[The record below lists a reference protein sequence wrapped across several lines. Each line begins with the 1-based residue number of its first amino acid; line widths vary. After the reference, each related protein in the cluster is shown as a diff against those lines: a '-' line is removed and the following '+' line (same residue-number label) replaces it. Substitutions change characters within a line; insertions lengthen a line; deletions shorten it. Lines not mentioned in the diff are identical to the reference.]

1 MAQRKRQ
8 PHSAPAV
15 SPLLS
20 PLRSRHI
27 LNSIPTVIYV
37 LAITA
42 KGFPTQWIS
51 DSVKRILGYEV
62 EEALAPDWWIDCL
75 HPDDKKA
82 AVEKTSI
89 LMTQGRLVQEY
100 RFRSKDGHYL
110 WMQDEASLLREA
122 GGRPTEIVGFWT
134 NITERKQAEAQ
145 ARGQAVDIGE
155 DEMTRFNNRIAV
167 RLVIAALI
175 VGSSFLLLADKG
187 PLMWGMTIIALTVL
201 AVGCSLGLILIWL
214 VVKSGKRSRLI
225 LNSIPTVIYELAIT
239 AKGFRSQW
247 VSDSVK
253 SILGYEVEEALAPDW
268 WIDCLHPDDKAAA
281 VAKTSILKTQGHLVQ
296 EYRFRSK
303 DGHYLWMQDEAR
315 LLLKAGGR
323 PKEIVGF
330 WTNITERKQAE
341 EQAAQAREQEVERGK
356 LLQSSDR
363 NIAVGLVIAALIV
376 GSSFLFFANKGP
388 LTWGTTII
396 GLTPFAVGCSLGLI
410 LIWLVVK
417 SGKY

>member
-1 MAQRKRQ
+1 
-8 PHSAPAV
+8 
-15 SPLLS
+15 
-20 PLRSRHI
+20 

-37 LAITA
+37 LAVTA
-42 KGFPTQWIS
+42 KGFPTQWVS

-62 EEALAPDWWIDCL
+62 EEALAPNWWIDCL
-75 HPDDKKA
+75 HPDDKEA
-82 AVEKTSI
+82 AVGKTSL
-89 LMTQGRLVQEY
+89 LMTQGHLVQEY

-110 WMQDEASLLREA
+110 WMQDDANLLREA
-122 GGRPTEIVGFWT
+122 GGRPKEIVGFWT
-134 NITERKQAEAQ
+134 NITERKQAEERAAQ

-155 DEMTRFNNRIAV
+155 DELTRFNNRIAV

-214 VVKSGKRSRLI
+214 VVKSGKRSRYI

-239 AKGFRSQW
+239 AKGFPTQW

-253 SILGYEVEEALAPDW
+253 RILGYEVEEALAPDW
-268 WIDCLHPDDKAAA
+268 WIDCLHPDDKEAA
-281 VAKTSILKTQGHLVQ
+281 VEKTSILMTQGHLVQ

-303 DGHYLWMQDEAR
+303 DGHYLWMQDEASFLR
-315 LLLKAGGR
+315 KAGGQ

-341 EQAAQAREQEVERGK
+341 ERVAQARKQEFERGK

-388 LTWGTTII
+388 LMWGTTII